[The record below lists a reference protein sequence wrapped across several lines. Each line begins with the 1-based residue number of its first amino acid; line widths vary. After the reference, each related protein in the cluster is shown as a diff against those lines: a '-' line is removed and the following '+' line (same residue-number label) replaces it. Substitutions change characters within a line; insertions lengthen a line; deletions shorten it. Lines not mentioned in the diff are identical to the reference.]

1 MYLVKNQFTNLV
13 EVVFVVMDLPL
24 GFFPLVE
31 LWCLRN
37 FFNTKIQRSKV
48 HFPCPNASHETLLLP
63 AAVAAM
69 PSGNMVREKVTGS
82 RF

>member
-1 MYLVKNQFTNLV
+1 MHLVKNHSLLIWLRSFC
-13 EVVFVVMDLPL
+13 VFRV
-24 GFFPLVE
+24 FSLVE
-31 LWCLRN
+31 LWCLTN

-69 PSGNMVREKVTGS
+69 PVVNVVREKVTDSG
-82 RF
+82 F